1 MTFTQFRKQF
11 QENPLILSRDI
22 VGFVKNPQVL
32 RNQLTRWEK
41 KGWLIGLKRGVYLLN
56 KNDRRVDIDNNVI
69 ANVLYEP
76 SYLSLEYA
84 LNFYGIIPEA
94 VADITSVTTRKTMR
108 FSNELGNFI
117 YQKIKPQ
124 AFPGFKRMEQK
135 KNSFFIAEAE
145 KAIVDFLYLHLSQFS
160 TNVETRQEAGE
171 TPHQSKLSDRFG
183 ARVRDVLEHSYRF
196 QNIEGLNSKR
206 LIELGR
212 LFKTKKL
219 TRVIKELVHWIDE
232 VKRD

>member
-1 MTFTQFRKQF
+1 MTFSQFRKQF
-11 QENPLILSRDI
+11 QESPLILSRDM

-32 RNQLTRWEK
+32 RNQFTRWGK

-56 KNDRRVDIDNNVI
+56 KNDRKIDMDNNVI

-94 VADITSVTTRKTMR
+94 VADMTSVTTRKTMR

-124 AFPGFKRMEQK
+124 AFRGFKKMGEK

-145 KAIVDFLYLHLSQFS
+145 KAVVDFLYLNLSQFS
-160 TNVETRQEAGE
+160 TNV
-171 TPHQSKLSDRFG
+171 
-183 ARVRDVLEHSYRF
+183 RDILEHSYRF
-196 QNIEGLNSKR
+196 QHIEGLNPKR
-206 LIELGR
+206 LIELGG

-219 TRVIKELVHWIDE
+219 MRVIKELVHWIEE
-232 VKRD
+232 VKND

>member
-22 VGFVKNPQVL
+22 VGSVKNPQVL
-32 RNQLTRWEK
+32 RNQFGRWEK
-41 KGWLIGLKRGVYLLN
+41 KGWLIGLKRGVYLIN
-56 KNDRRVDIDNNVI
+56 KNDRKVDIDNNMI

-94 VADITSVTTRKTMR
+94 VADITSITTRKTMR

-124 AFPGFKRMEQK
+124 AFRGFKQMGEKR
-135 KNSFFIAEAE
+135 NSFFIAEAE
-145 KAIVDFLYLHLSQFS
+145 KAVVDFLYLNLSQFS
-160 TNVETRQEAGE
+160 SN
-171 TPHQSKLSDRFG
+171 
-183 ARVRDVLEHSYRF
+183 VRDVLEHSYRF

-212 LFKTKKL
+212 LFKSKKL
-219 TRVIKELVHWIDE
+219 MRVIKQLVHWIAE
-232 VKRD
+232 VKND